1 MTFILFL
8 KFPILAN
15 ESDIL
20 SLIWF
25 EFYLLSEKICKNIIY
40 VNKKLIKSFKVNF
53 GMQLSNNIEFH
64 DFLILIK
71 LIFEFQIILK
81 NNKFYVLNIVWF
93 VI

>member
-8 KFPILAN
+8 KFPILVN

-20 SLIWF
+20 SPIWF

-53 GMQLSNNIEFH
+53 VCN
-64 DFLILIK
+64 FLI
-71 LIFEFQIILK
+71 IL
-81 NNKFYVLNIVWF
+81 NFMTF
-93 VI
+93 

>member
-53 GMQLSNNIEFH
+53 GM
-64 DFLILIK
+64 
-71 LIFEFQIILK
+71 
-81 NNKFYVLNIVWF
+81 
-93 VI
+93 